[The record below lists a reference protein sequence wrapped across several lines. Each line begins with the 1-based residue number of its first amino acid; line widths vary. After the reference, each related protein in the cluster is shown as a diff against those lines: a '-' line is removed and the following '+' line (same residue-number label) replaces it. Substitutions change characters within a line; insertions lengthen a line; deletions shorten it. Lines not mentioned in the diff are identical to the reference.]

1 MEYGHSLLMHYRSE
15 RSRFAALALAAFAV
29 AGLTC
34 AATAATGSPAKRMST
49 PVRCDESVEIIPP
62 PSSPS
67 ADRRLLFGG
76 RVAINPAWGGP
87 AGPRTGWPGWYWQKE
102 GIWIR
107 TGGSEPLRVV
117 VPKRWRSRVQIRF
130 ASGSYSSV
138 TFSNCKPPPAWDIYV
153 GGIFSRGKLCVPL
166 TFELGKARATRT
178 FALQSKPCSG

>member
-1 MEYGHSLLMHYRSE
+1 MHYRSG
-15 RSRFAALALAAFAV
+15 RRRFAALALAVFVV
-29 AGLTC
+29 AGL
-34 AATAATGSPAKRMST
+34 ASAATGANGMSAAKRMGT

-67 ADRRLLFGG
+67 GMRLLFGG
-76 RVAINPAWGGP
+76 RVAINPSWGGP
-87 AGPRTGWPGWYWQKE
+87 AGSRTGWPGWYGQKE

-130 ASGSYSSV
+130 ASGGYSSV

-153 GGIFSRGKLCVPL
+153 GGIFSRGKACVPL
-166 TFELGKARATRT
+166 RFELGKARATRT
-178 FALQSKPCSG
+178 FALQSRPCSG